1 MFYAGQ
7 HHLPRLLG
15 DCHLDTDE
23 QASLSQVTTYLDISI
38 ISTISTHLRSR
49 QEMALFQG
57 LRQGDGPNMEK
68 APLGDNLRPRYTYIM
83 SIYNIYNLIIYRQ
96 PLNNRAVR
104 TNIALQ
110 GQKVGIMLRW
120 IYC

>member
-1 MFYAGQ
+1 
-7 HHLPRLLG
+7 
-15 DCHLDTDE
+15 
-23 QASLSQVTTYLDISI
+23 
-38 ISTISTHLRSR
+38 
-49 QEMALFQG
+49 MALFQG